1 MQLILITNVTSVSCI
16 GLHATQVM
24 LFVAIFHDFFHLSLP
39 LMMNELLL
47 RFLKMRKLKMCPK
60 INAWKNTWFQWVFDS
75 CSYFIGILVMTFI
88 MQSCVL
94 VYVLISFLRIPQF
107 LHLDFP
113 LSHFCFNM
121 SVSLFSSV
129 WHLVKFPLHSTQI
142 SLRALHEY
150 ASSPQPGWLM
160 LLKNSDK
167 SEHIWHVYCL
177 VLTGVPICYLSP
189 PHIYI
194 MPPDLQDY
202 KNLCGIW
209 NL

>member
-16 GLHATQVM
+16 SLHATQVM
-24 LFVAIFHDFFHLSLP
+24 LSVAIFHDFFHLSLP

-47 RFLKMRKLKMCPK
+47 RFLKMHKLKMCPK
-60 INAWKNTWFQWVFDS
+60 INAWKNT
-75 CSYFIGILVMTFI
+75 CFIGILVMTF
-88 MQSCVL
+88 
-94 VYVLISFLRIPQF
+94 LRILQF
-107 LHLDFP
+107 FHLDFP

-202 KNLCGIW
+202 KNLCGVW